1 MNDTVTTAVPGS
13 APRIR
18 NLPSESVIAPSV
30 VPSMAT
36 VAPTI
41 GALDTST
48 TVPRTTAEAA
58 WASARAGK
66 ESMLSMKK
74 NDVSRVMS

>member
-1 MNDTVTTAVPGS
+1 
-13 APRIR
+13 
-18 NLPSESVIAPSV
+18 
-30 VPSMAT
+30 MAT

>member
-30 VPSMAT
+30 VPSMGDRRSDDR
-36 VAPTI
+36 
-41 GALDTST
+41 GARYIDNG
-48 TVPRTTAEAA
+48 AA
-58 WASARAGK
+58 HDGRSGLGVGRAGK